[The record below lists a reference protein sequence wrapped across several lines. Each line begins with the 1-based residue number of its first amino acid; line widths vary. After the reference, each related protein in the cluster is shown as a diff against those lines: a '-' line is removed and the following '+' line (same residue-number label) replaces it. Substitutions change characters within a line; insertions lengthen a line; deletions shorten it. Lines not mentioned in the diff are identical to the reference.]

1 MHNKLILIFLLLSLP
16 CCNNDR
22 DIVFDHFE
30 NMEYKYLYSGI
41 SGAGGKI
48 NSHFIYVK
56 NVKNIGEDKI
66 IKLSLNIGKAIEKIV
81 SKNYGTIKFD
91 YKTLF
96 IVDKFLNGDESEEEH
111 IKYRIVFGKN
121 NDSLYIKAF
130 NKY

>member
-30 NMEYKYLYSGI
+30 NIEYKYLYSAI
-41 SGAGGKI
+41 SGAGGRI
-48 NSHFIYVK
+48 NDHYIYVRHVRK
-56 NVKNIGEDKI
+56 IGEDQIK
-66 IKLSLNIGKAIEKIV
+66 KLSLNIGNAIKKNV
-81 SKNYGTIKFD
+81 TANYGTIKFD

-121 NDSLYIKAF
+121 NDTLYIKLF
-130 NKY
+130 NAY